1 MTSQAEIATRRDRH
15 RGRCCWCFSHRVLR
29 VDTSARQVKVVQS
42 VSQSQSFSHPV
53 RIVSSQYSDHSLPV
67 TSKGRLCHV
76 SFKVQSQSNHSLPVT
91 SKGRPRT
98 WLPDWAWCLVAGRR
112 ILIGGLY
119 PTTIVMGSFYKPI
132 QHLTR
137 ISVPK
142 PKSVIPNRRIPRC
155 RISNPKSEL
164 WPRVAY
170 GPPS

>member
-15 RGRCCWCFSHRVLR
+15 RGRCYWCFSHRVLR

-53 RIVSSQYSDHSLPV
+53 RIISSQYSD
-67 TSKGRLCHV
+67 
-76 SFKVQSQSNHSLPVT
+76 HSLPVT

-112 ILIGGLY
+112 ILICGLH
-119 PTTIVMGSFYKPI
+119 PTKIVMESFYKPI
-132 QHLTR
+132 QHLTQ

-142 PKSVIPNRRIPRC
+142 PRSVIPDRRFPRC
-155 RISNPKSEL
+155 RIPHPKSEL
-164 WPRVAY
+164 WPRVAVTA
-170 GPPS
+170 GT